1 MTLEEIADTLP
12 NGFHDAQIN
21 SISINYVKRE
31 VTLDLEF
38 WVADSL
44 ESDSDIYRLAELK
57 LSQFLFLIIEPPNA
71 RYDYHEEKALW
82 VEAGSDKQSHT
93 SSTQLPGP
101 LPEGAFTYWFFV
113 HDWNSFIHVAALD
126 AAIVLH

>member
-31 VTLDLEF
+31 VTLDLEI
-38 WVADSL
+38 WVANSEED
-44 ESDSDIYRLAELK
+44 DSDIYRLAELK
-57 LSQFLFLIIEPPNA
+57 LLQFLFLIIEPPNA
-71 RYDYHEEKALW
+71 RYDYHEAKALW
-82 VEAGSDKQSHT
+82 VEAGSDKRSHA

-126 AAIVLH
+126 AEIVLR

>member
-21 SISINYVKRE
+21 SISINYVDRE
-31 VTLDLEF
+31 VSLALEIWF
-38 WVADSL
+38 AASS
-44 ESDSDIYRLAELK
+44 EGDSDIYRLAELK
-57 LSQFLFLIIEPPNA
+57 LLQFFFLVIEPPNA
-71 RYDYHEEKALW
+71 QYDYHEAKELW
-82 VEAGSDKQSHT
+82 VEAGAGTQSLA

-113 HDWNSFIHVAALD
+113 HDWNSYIHVAALD
-126 AAIVLH
+126 AELLLQ